1 MRRGMVVGVL
11 VGVLALVA
19 AGCGGGDDNGG
30 GSASA
35 APETTAATTQIPA
48 STANTRLRLR
58 TRHLEPAHRQPGRG
72 AVHRVGVRSAA
83 PAQREATRSAVGGA
97 PRAGPAARPAVPE
110 GAGEEARLDMTS
122 GAEVKVEVTNQDTIE
137 HNFTFAEAGAKQDV
151 EGGEDATVTFTA
163 PAAGS
168 YEFFCKYHPS
178 KMRGTVT
185 VT

>member
-1 MRRGMVVGVL
+1 MVIGVL
-11 VGVLALVA
+11 VGALALVA

-35 APETTAATTQIPA
+35 ATETTAAPATTGGGGGGTEIQLTA
-48 STANTRLRLR
+48 SGTAWDKT
-58 TRHLEPAHRQPGRG
+58 
-72 AVHRVGVRSAA
+72 S
-83 PAQREATRSAVGGA
+83 
-97 PRAGPAARPAVPE
+97 
-110 GAGEEARLDMTS
+110 LDMTS

-137 HNFTFAEAGAKQDV
+137 HNFTFAEAGANQDV

-178 KMRGTVT
+178 AMRGSVT

>member
-1 MRRGMVVGVL
+1 MRRGMVIGVL

-19 AGCGGGDDNGG
+19 AGCGGGDDDGA
-30 GSASA
+30 SASPTTA
-35 APETTAATTQIPA
+35 APETTATTGGGGETEIQLTA
-48 STANTRLRLR
+48 SGTAWDKT
-58 TRHLEPAHRQPGRG
+58 
-72 AVHRVGVRSAA
+72 S
-83 PAQREATRSAVGGA
+83 
-97 PRAGPAARPAVPE
+97 
-110 GAGEEARLDMTS
+110 LDMTS

-178 KMRGTVT
+178 AMRGTVT